1 MCFLQ
6 IRLFKFC
13 QFEYVFKK
21 FELCFAIYSGMMW
34 PSSGL
39 CGKVTL
45 AGKYYCLI
53 LKKEIGQ
60 TLFLSINFFL
70 SNLWE
75 MNKASFIKKD
85 LNIQI
90 NAWLIF
96 CLSPLPVTS
105 Y

>member
-1 MCFLQ
+1 MFRDIFWNNATFLSSPS
-6 IRLFKFC
+6 FC
-13 QFEYVFKK
+13 E
-21 FELCFAIYSGMMW
+21 
-34 PSSGL
+34 
-39 CGKVTL
+39 KVTL
-45 AGKYYCLI
+45 AGKYYRLI
-53 LKKEIGQ
+53 LKKEFGQ
-60 TLFLSINFFL
+60 TLFLPINFFL

-85 LNIQI
+85 LNIQM